1 MSRVSRDVWKNFAA
15 QEVSHSMAHYITS
28 IHDLRERL
36 GYARISDVARELAV
50 TKGSASVQVK
60 HLKEKGFV
68 AEDDN
73 RHLQLTDTGEE
84 VAHQV
89 RYNRQVLMRFLRDLL
104 GVEAAQ
110 AEEDACKIEHL
121 LSDETCRQIVMLVRL
136 LDSGEPTGRRFLQK
150 LREYQEQYSGGSPDG
165 SPVGEPGPSE

>member
-1 MSRVSRDVWKNFAA
+1 
-15 QEVSHSMAHYITS
+15 MAHYITS

-36 GYARISDVARELAV
+36 GYARVSDVARELAV

-73 RHLQLTDTGEE
+73 RHLHLTGTGEE

-89 RYNRQVLMRFLRDLL
+89 RYNRQVLIRFLRDLL
-104 GVEAAQ
+104 GVQAAQ

-121 LSDETCRQIVMLVRL
+121 LSDETSRRIVQLVRL
-136 LDSGEPTGRRFLQK
+136 VDSGEPSSRSILEQ
-150 LREYQEQYSGGSPDG
+150 LREFQERCPVERLPDVLG
-165 SPVGEPGPSE
+165 DAAE